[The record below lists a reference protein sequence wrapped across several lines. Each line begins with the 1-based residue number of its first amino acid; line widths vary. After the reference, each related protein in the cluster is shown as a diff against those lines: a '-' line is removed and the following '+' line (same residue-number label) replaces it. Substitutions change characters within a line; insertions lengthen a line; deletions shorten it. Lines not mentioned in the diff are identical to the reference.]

1 MSLSRPVLLA
11 AIAGLLA
18 MPAAADR
25 PRRAADGDPQTA
37 YVQGR
42 AADDLGELNVAA
54 ADFAAAAQDNPGNT
68 TLALRAFR
76 QAVVAGDMPL
86 ASKAAHGL
94 DASGSL
100 PPDGTLLLL
109 SDAVVARDWKRAT
122 ALADRIEREKLFGFL
137 VPVLRGWIAYGS
149 HSGDPLAPILA
160 VQPGGLAAGYAAEH
174 RGLLLIASGK
184 ASSAGIAAL
193 DALPHPDTARAARL
207 AIAAAATL
215 DKHHK
220 HDEALAMLVGDA
232 PSVHAARAILARH
245 GKLPGAI
252 DTPAAGIGELFARVA
267 ADINKDQA
275 APLALG
281 FARLGT
287 LLAPDDSETWLVT
300 ANLLALAG
308 ADKAALD
315 ALGHVAADD
324 PFAGSK
330 RDMRLTLLV
339 RSGQTDQA
347 LAEGRAA
354 TAALDA
360 TMGDWA
366 RLGDLLTNAKQSAE
380 AAQAYDHALA
390 LSGGDKAQP
399 EVAWP
404 LLLQEA
410 SALLDAGDWP
420 GAKAKATRALALA
433 PQEPAILNFLGY
445 SEIEHGDNVTAATA
459 LIAQASKLAPN
470 DPSITDS
477 LGWSW
482 YQRGDLGRAIPL
494 LERAARGAPAEP
506 DINEHLGDAY
516 WKAQRR
522 LDARY
527 SWRAALVVADGT
539 QAARLKAKIDNGPT
553 ATP

>member
-1 MSLSRPVLLA
+1 MLA
-11 AIAGLLA
+11 A
-18 MPAAADR
+18 PAAADR
-25 PRRAADGDPQTA
+25 PRQAPGRDAQSIYVRA
-37 YVQGR
+37 R
-42 AADDLGELNVAA
+42 AADDLGQLDIAA
-54 ADFAAAAQDNPGNT
+54 ADFAAAAAANPGNT

-86 ASKAAHGL
+86 ASKVAQGL
-94 DASGSL
+94 DTAGSL

-109 SDAVVARDWKRAT
+109 SDAVIARDWKRAT
-122 ALADRIEREKLFGFL
+122 LLADRVDREKLFAFL
-137 VPVLRGWIAYGS
+137 VPVLRGWIAFGS
-149 HSGDPLAPILA
+149 HGGDPLAPILA
-160 VQPGGLAAGYAAEH
+160 VPPASLAAGYAAEH
-174 RGLLLIASGK
+174 RGLLLIATGQET
-184 ASSAGIAAL
+184 AGIAAL

-215 DKHHK
+215 DKHRK
-220 HDEALAMLVGDA
+220 HDEALAMLVGDGPA
-232 PSVHAARAILARH
+232 IHAARAILARH

-252 DTPAAGIGELFARVA
+252 DTPAAGIGELLVRVA
-267 ADINKDQA
+267 ADINKGES
-275 APLALG
+275 APLALS

-308 ADKAALD
+308 ADQAGLD
-315 ALGHVAADD
+315 ALGHVAATD
-324 PFAGSK
+324 PFAGAM

-339 RSGQTDQA
+339 RSGRTDQA
-347 LAEGRAA
+347 LAEARAA
-354 TAALDA
+354 TAAPDA
-360 TMGDWA
+360 TMSDWA
-366 RLGDLLTNAKQSAE
+366 RLGDLLTNAKLP
-380 AAQAYDHALA
+380 AQAAPAYDRALM
-390 LSGGDKAQP
+390 LSGGDKAQA

-433 PQEPAILNFLGY
+433 PQEPAVLNFLGY
-445 SEIEHGDNVTAATA
+445 SEIEHGEDMAGATA
-459 LIAQASKLAPN
+459 LITQASKLAPD

-494 LERAARGAPAEP
+494 LERAARGAPAEA

-527 SWRAALVVADGT
+527 AWRAALVVADGDD
-539 QAARLKAKIDNGPT
+539 ARRLRAKIDNGPT